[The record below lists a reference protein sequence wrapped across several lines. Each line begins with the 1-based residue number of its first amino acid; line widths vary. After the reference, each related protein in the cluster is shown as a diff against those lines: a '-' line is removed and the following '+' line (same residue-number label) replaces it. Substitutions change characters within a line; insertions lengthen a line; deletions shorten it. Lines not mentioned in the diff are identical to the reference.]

1 MDGDGDGGRTPSLG
15 VMWGSLYLPL
25 PLCCLRHMGVNLYR
39 GSFTKVARFD
49 VEKAVDADTGADM
62 GGFCLYGC
70 FLNLLEVSTTSLLTW
85 EYWKLIIL
93 H

>member
-1 MDGDGDGGRTPSLG
+1 MVISVFPMPFVSLFAVPG
-15 VMWGSLYLPL
+15 VD
-25 PLCCLRHMGVNLYR
+25 LYR

-49 VEKAVDADTGADM
+49 VAKAVDADTG
-62 GGFCLYGC
+62 GSCPYGYP
-70 FLNLLEVSTTSLLTW
+70 LNLLEVSNTSHLTW